1 MQKNTERWLYS
12 IGGVVAVFITIVAVN
27 FIFGVIPVRVDLTE
41 GKLYTL
47 SDGTR
52 KALAKLE
59 GPVRVRFY
67 FNQGAD
73 YVPVPIRAFAGRVED
88 LLNELRSAS
97 NGKLAIEKLNPQP
110 DSDAEDSATLDGI
123 EPQETPGGEKFYL
136 GLAVSFA
143 DQKLALPVLAPNRER
158 LLEYDLVRTIG
169 RATKT
174 TRPVVGVMTAL
185 PLFGMP
191 PNPMMGGAP
200 AEPQIFIGELRR
212 DFELKRVGMDVERI
226 DDEIKTLVVVHP
238 RGISDQAQ
246 FALDQFVLRGG
257 KLVVFLDPYAY
268 FDQMPGPFAGMG
280 GSSSNLDKLLKGWGY
295 EFEAAKVVLDMK
307 YMAGSGPRAV
317 PTVIQLDADA
327 MSRDDVTTSHLGTT
341 LLAFAGVF
349 SGKPAEG
356 LNAEVLMHTSPI
368 VKLVDTG
375 NAMTRGEEAVRGFQP
390 DSKEHPLALKL
401 TGKFKTA
408 FPEGRPTAKDT
419 GGGASKAKDAKT
431 ADAKSKDKP
440 AAADAGP
447 ALKESQSETTVVLV
461 GDTDL
466 LNDGAAVQISEIF
479 GQRVAIPINGNLAFV
494 QGVVE
499 QLAGD
504 TDLVGLRSRAT
515 AQRPFTVVKQME
527 AEAAQAYLGK
537 IQSLED
543 SLQETRKKLES
554 LQRTKAP
561 AGGAA
566 ILTAEQQAEIENFR
580 QRAAET
586 RRELKDV
593 RRELRSETAALEFW
607 TKVINIGAV
616 PLLVAIAGV
625 AIALVRRRRRGAL

>member
-1 MQKNTERWLYS
+1 MQTSTGRWLYS
-12 IGGVVAVFITIVAVN
+12 IGGVVAVFIAIVAVN
-27 FIFGVIPVRVDLTE
+27 FILGVTPVRIDLTE

-52 KALAKLE
+52 NALAKLE
-59 GPVRVRFY
+59 APVRVRFY

-97 NGKLAIEKLNPQP
+97 NGKLVIEKLNPQP

-136 GLAVSFA
+136 GLTVSFA
-143 DQKLALPVLAPNRER
+143 DQKLAIPVLAPNRER
-158 LLEYDLVRTIG
+158 LLEYDLVKTIG

-191 PNPMMGGAP
+191 PNPMMGGQP
-200 AEPQIFIGELRR
+200 AEPQIIISELRR
-212 DFELKRVGMDVERI
+212 DFDVKRVGMDVERI
-226 DDEIKTLVVVHP
+226 DDAIKTLLVVHP

-280 GSSSNLDKLLKGWGY
+280 GSSSNLDKLLKAWGY

-349 SGKPAEG
+349 IGKPAEG
-356 LNAEVLMHTSPI
+356 LSADVLMHTSPI
-368 VKLVDTG
+368 VKLVDSG
-375 NAMTRGEEAVRGFQP
+375 NAMARGEEAVRGFQP
-390 DSKEHPLALKL
+390 EGKEYPLALKL

-408 FPEGRPTAKDT
+408 FPDGRPAAKDPR
-419 GGGASKAKDAKT
+419 GDASKAPDAK
-431 ADAKSKDKP
+431 AND
-440 AAADAGP
+440 AAADGGP
-447 ALKESQSETTVVLV
+447 VLKESQSDTTVVLV
-461 GDTDL
+461 GDSDL

-479 GQRVAIPINGNLAFV
+479 GQRVAIPINGNLAFG
-494 QGVVE
+494 QGLVE

-504 TDLVGLRSRAT
+504 ADLVGLRSRAT

-543 SLQETRKKLES
+543 SLQDTRKKLES

-561 AGGAA
+561 TGGAA
-566 ILTAEQQAEIENFR
+566 ILTAEQQTEIDNFR
-580 QRAAET
+580 KRAAET
-586 RRELKDV
+586 RRELKEV
-593 RRELRSETAALEFW
+593 RRELRSETEALEFW
-607 TKVINIGAV
+607 TKVMNIGAM
-616 PLLVAIAGV
+616 PLAVAIAGLV
-625 AIALVRRRRRGAL
+625 IAFVKRRRRGAR

>member
-1 MQKNTERWLYS
+1 MQKSTQRWLYS
-12 IGGVVAVFITIVAVN
+12 IGGVVAVFVALVAVN
-27 FIFGVIPVRVDLTE
+27 FILGVTPVRVDLTE

-59 GPVRVRFY
+59 APVRVRFY

-88 LLNELRSAS
+88 LLNELRSAA
-97 NGKLAIEKLNPQP
+97 NGKLVIEKLNPQP

-123 EPQETPGGEKFYL
+123 EPQETPSGEKFYL
-136 GLAVSFA
+136 GLTVSFA
-143 DQKLALPVLAPNRER
+143 DQKLAIPVLAPNRER
-158 LLEYDLVRTIG
+158 LLEYDLVKTIG

-200 AEPQIFIGELRR
+200 AEPQIIISELRR

-226 DDEIKTLVVVHP
+226 DDEIKTLLVVHP

-280 GSSSNLDKLLKGWGY
+280 GSASNLDKLLKAWGY

-349 SGKPAEG
+349 NGKPAEG
-356 LNAEVLMHTSPI
+356 LSAEVLMHTSPI
-368 VKLVDTG
+368 VKLVDSG
-375 NAMTRGEEAVRGFQP
+375 NAMARGEEAVRGFQP
-390 DSKEHPLALKL
+390 DGKEYPLALKL

-408 FPEGRPTAKDT
+408 FPDGKPAAKDAP
-419 GGGASKAKDAKT
+419 GGAAKAPDAKAKDKL
-431 ADAKSKDKP
+431 
-440 AAADAGP
+440 AADPGP
-447 ALKESQSETTVVLV
+447 VLKESQAETTVVLV

-479 GQRVAIPINGNLAFV
+479 GQRVAIPINGNLAFG
-494 QGVVE
+494 QGLVE

-504 TDLVGLRSRAT
+504 ADLVGLRSRAT

-543 SLQETRKKLES
+543 SLQDTRKKLES

-566 ILTAEQQAEIENFR
+566 ILTAEQQAEIDSFR
-580 QRAAET
+580 KRAAET

-593 RRELRSETAALEFW
+593 RRELRSETEALEFW
-607 TKVINIGAV
+607 TKVINIGAMSLV
-616 PLLVAIAGV
+616 VAIAGI
-625 AIALVRRRRRGAL
+625 AIAFVKRRRRSAR

>member
-1 MQKNTERWLYS
+1 MQQSTERWLYS
-12 IGGVVAVFITIVAVN
+12 IGGVIAVFLAFVAVN
-27 FIFGVIPVRVDLTE
+27 FILGAIPGRIDLTA

-52 KALAKLE
+52 QALGKLE
-59 GPVRVRFY
+59 APVRVRFY

-73 YVPVPIRAFAGRVED
+73 HVPVPIRAFAGRVED
-88 LLNELRSAS
+88 LLDEFRSAAA
-97 NGKLAIEKLNPQP
+97 GKVVIEKLNPQP

-123 EPQETPGGEKFYL
+123 EPQETPSGERFYL
-136 GLAVSFA
+136 GLTVSFA
-143 DQKLALPVLAPNRER
+143 DQKLALPVLSPSRER
-158 LLEYDLVRTIG
+158 LLEYDLVRTIA
-169 RATKT
+169 RATT
-174 TRPVVGVMTAL
+174 TERPVVGVMTGL

-200 AEPQIFIGELRR
+200 AEPQIFINELRR
-212 DFELKRVGMDVERI
+212 DFEVKRIGMDVERI
-226 DDEIKTLVVVHP
+226 DDEIRTLVVVHP

-280 GSSSNLDKLLKGWGY
+280 GSSSNLDKLLKRWGY
-295 EFEAAKVVLDMK
+295 EFDTAKVVLDMK
-307 YMAGSGPRAV
+307 YMAGAGPRAV

-327 MSRDDVTTSHLGTT
+327 MSRDDVTTANLGTA

-349 SGKPAEG
+349 KGEPAEG
-356 LNAEVLMHTSPI
+356 LSAEVLMRTSPI
-368 VKLVDTG
+368 VKLVDTA
-375 NAMTRGEEAVRGFQP
+375 NAMARGEEAVRGFQP
-390 DSKEHPLALKL
+390 EGKEYPIALKL
-401 TGKFKTA
+401 TGRFTTA
-408 FPEGRPTAKDT
+408 FPDGKPASKEA
-419 GGGASKAKDAKT
+419 GGAPKAPAPQ
-431 ADAKSKDKP
+431 AKDKP
-440 AAADAGP
+440 APADAGP
-447 ALKESQSETTVVLV
+447 ALKEGQSETIVVLV
-461 GDTDL
+461 GDSDL

-494 QGVVE
+494 QGLVE

-504 TDLVGLRSRAT
+504 ANLIGLRSRAT

-537 IQSLED
+537 IQALEE

-561 AGGAA
+561 AGAAA
-566 ILTAEQQAEIENFR
+566 ILTPEQQAEIESFR
-580 QRAAET
+580 KVATDT
-586 RRELKDV
+586 RRELKQV
-593 RRELRSETAALEFW
+593 RRELRSETEALEFW
-607 TKVINIGAV
+607 TKVLNIGAM

-625 AIALVRRRRRGAL
+625 AIAVVRRRRRGEL